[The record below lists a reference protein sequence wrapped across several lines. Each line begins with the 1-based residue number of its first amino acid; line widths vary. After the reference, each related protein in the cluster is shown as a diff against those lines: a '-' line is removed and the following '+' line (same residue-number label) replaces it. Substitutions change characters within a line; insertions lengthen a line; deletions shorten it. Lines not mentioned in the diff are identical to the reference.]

1 VLCAV
6 VAALGFVVADLRAKL
21 AEARQEAELLRQPEV
36 VGEPVGWAPPA
47 LVAAGKVV
55 GAVVEQAQQT
65 AQRLRDEGV
74 GGLLWGSLEDFSRW
88 ALDQQSQIAQIAAE
102 DGTVTIMFSD
112 IEGSTRLNS
121 TLGDKQWVKVLAAHD
136 ELVELYVDKYRGLVV
151 KTQGDGHML
160 VFNNPQLA
168 VEAALDINRALAA
181 TWHRNR
187 HLRRTPISLRFGL
200 HTGTAIERGGDFF
213 GQNVAL
219 AARIAAQAEGGEIL
233 VSEEVAKA
241 LDEDFIVG
249 VAKTVELKGFEGSHT
264 LWYVEGPR

>member
-1 VLCAV
+1 MLAAIIAGLL
-6 VAALGFVVADLRAKL
+6 VAIVDLRAKL
-21 AEARQEAELLRQPEV
+21 AQARLEVEELQQTTLAEE
-36 VGEPVGWAPPA
+36 GSGWAPPA
-47 LVAAGKVV
+47 LLAAGKVV
-55 GAVVEQAQQT
+55 GAVVETAQQT
-65 AQRLRDEGV
+65 AQRLRYEGV

-88 ALDQQSQIAQIAAE
+88 ALDQQSEIAQIAAD
-102 DGTVTIMFSD
+102 DGTVTILFSD
-112 IEGSTRLNS
+112 IEGSTRLNA

-136 ELVELYVDKYRGLVV
+136 ELVETYVDKYRGLIV
-151 KTQGDGHML
+151 KTQGDGHMI
-160 VFNNPQLA
+160 VFNNPHQA
-168 VEAALDINRALAA
+168 VEAAIDINRALAA
-181 TWHRNR
+181 TWNRNR

-233 VSEEVAKA
+233 VSEEVAKV

-249 VAKTVELKGFEGSHT
+249 VAKTVELKGFEGSQT